1 MESRTQRRKK
11 HTIHQRHGIRPQ
23 LHHVQA
29 GRDSRAHPG
38 ILPKKLRTIARKYF
52 EPREALIYQ
61 LVLESD
67 KLEEEWSQLTT
78 RQKKKLD
85 REIKNYVNII
95 IKTRK
100 TPQEE
105 TQEEAQEEKETTRP
119 STQEETRKR
128 KRTEDQKPTKKH
140 KKNHPVE
147 T

>member
-1 MESRTQRRKK
+1 M
-11 HTIHQRHGIRPQ
+11 
-23 LHHVQA
+23 QA
-29 GRDSRAHPG
+29 RRDSRAHLG
-38 ILPKKLRTIARKYF
+38 TLPKKQNPKRKTEDNRKEYF

-67 KLEEEWSQLTT
+67 KLEEERKQLTT

-100 TPQEE
+100 TPK
-105 TQEEAQEEKETTRP
+105 EEAEQENETTKY

-147 T
+147 A